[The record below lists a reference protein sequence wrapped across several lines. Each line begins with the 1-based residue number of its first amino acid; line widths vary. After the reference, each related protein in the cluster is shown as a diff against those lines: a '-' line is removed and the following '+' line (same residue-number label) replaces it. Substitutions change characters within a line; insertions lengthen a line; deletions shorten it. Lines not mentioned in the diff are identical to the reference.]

1 MLDMASARPR
11 MFGMSLRNILIAV
24 TLATFS
30 GHRGLAQ
37 STPCR
42 DAAEESH
49 HRVLLESSGLRVL
62 LLELPRIESTDSFC
76 YASSYVYVVLSEGR
90 SSITAEGKGTFSRDW
105 GGSETQLIYEP
116 QKQVIRNE
124 SGRPFREVIVELAR
138 VEPYDPL
145 RDSLTS
151 DMFPSDLGTVKPTWT
166 VSFTRGGVKFS
177 KVQLGA
183 GDTFSVGGGGNLLI
197 ALTDVRLRNTQ
208 AGASEFLEVQA
219 QDVTILGSST
229 ASRLTNEG
237 RAPARFILIGY

>member
-1 MLDMASARPR
+1 
-11 MFGMSLRNILIAV
+11 
-24 TLATFS
+24 
-30 GHRGLAQ
+30 
-37 STPCR
+37 
-42 DAAEESH
+42 
-49 HRVLLESSGLRVL
+49 
-62 LLELPRIESTDSFC
+62 
-76 YASSYVYVVLSEGR
+76 
-90 SSITAEGKGTFSRDW
+90 TAEGKGTFSRDW
-105 GGSETQLIYEP
+105 SGSETQLIYEP

-124 SGRPFREVIVELAR
+124 SGRTFREVIVELPR

-166 VSFTRGGVKFS
+166 VSFIRGGVKFS

-183 GDTFSVGGGGNLLI
+183 GDTLSVGGGGNLLI